1 MYGVMSSHQEVR
13 RDDAARRYELWVDGE
28 LVGIADFRVQGDV
41 VELPHT
47 VIQPDRR
54 GHGFGALLIEG
65 ALADIRAQ
73 GRTVLPTCWFVA
85 EYLDLHPED
94 ADLRA

>member
-1 MYGVMSSHQEVR
+1 MSESGQHEVR
-13 RDDAARRYELWVDGE
+13 RNDDAQRYELWVDGE
-28 LVGIADFRVQGDV
+28 RVGFADFRIDDGTV
-41 VELPHT
+41 VMPHT
-47 VIQPDRR
+47 VIDPSRR
-54 GHGFGALLIEG
+54 GHGLGALLVAG

-73 GRTVLPTCWFVA
+73 GRTVVPTCWFVA